1 MIHPR
6 LSISA
11 LSSYRWSFDED
22 LALWRELGTCW
33 AGTMFNKLEPD
44 VPGSLARM
52 SEAGIG
58 ISTVIG
64 PGFNLRAPDSW
75 NATRDG
81 LANLLDAVATEKG
94 RSVYITTGRTTGAPW
109 GEVLE
114 VFAEAVAP
122 CVAHGR
128 AVGVRLAFEPSQRTD
143 VSFVNTIRDGIDVA
157 ERTGLGIVVDF
168 GNCWMER
175 DFREVMARAA
185 PHIALVQVGDVPIG
199 TPTGPGAAAAG
210 GRVPFGEGDLALE
223 RMFRDIID
231 TGYDGP
237 YELEMPGP
245 QGEAEGYAP
254 FIRRGADTASALL
267 EKLGL

>member
-6 LSISA
+6 LSIRS
-11 LSSYRWSFDED
+11 LISFQWSFEQD
-22 LALWRELGTCW
+22 LALWRELGARW

-44 VPGSLARM
+44 VNGSLARM
-52 SEAGIG
+52 REAGIG

-64 PGFNLRAPDSW
+64 PGFNLREPASW
-75 NATRDG
+75 NKTRDS
-81 LANLLDAVATEKG
+81 LSALLDSVAAQQG

-109 GEVLE
+109 GEVLGI
-114 VFAEAVAP
+114 FAEAVAP
-122 CVAHGR
+122 CVAHGL

-143 VSFVNTIRDGIDVA
+143 VSFVNTIRDSIDVA
-157 ERTGLGIVVDF
+157 ERTSLGIVVDF

-199 TPTGPGAAAAG
+199 TPTGPGSAPPG
-210 GRVPFGEGDLALE
+210 GRVPFGEGDLPLE
-223 RMFRDIID
+223 RMFRDIVD

-237 YELEMPGP
+237 FELEMPGP

-254 FIRRGADTASALL
+254 FIRRGAERASALL
-267 EKLGL
+267 NALGL

>member
-1 MIHPR
+1 
-6 LSISA
+6 
-11 LSSYRWSFDED
+11 
-22 LALWRELGTCW
+22 
-33 AGTMFNKLEPD
+33 MFNKLEPD

-64 PGFNLRAPDSW
+64 PGFNLRAPESW
-75 NATRDG
+75 NATRG
-81 LANLLDAVATEKG
+81 ALASLLDAVAAQQG

-114 VFAEAVAP
+114 TFAEAVAP

-128 AVGVRLAFEPSQRTD
+128 GVGVRLAFEPSQRTD

-185 PHIALVQVGDVPIG
+185 PYIALVQVGDVPIG
-199 TPTGPGAAAAG
+199 SPTGPGSAAPG
-210 GRVPFGEGDLALE
+210 GRVPFGEGDLPLE

-231 TGYDGP
+231 CGYDGP

-245 QGEAEGYAP
+245 QGEAEGYGP
-254 FIRRGADTASALL
+254 FIRRGAEKASALL
-267 EKLGL
+267 TGLGL

>member
-6 LSISA
+6 LSISS
-11 LSSYRWSFDED
+11 LSSYRWSFEED
-22 LALWRELGTCW
+22 LALWRELGTRW

-44 VPGSLARM
+44 VAGSLARM

-64 PGFNLRAPDSW
+64 PGFNLRAPESW

-81 LANLLDAVATEKG
+81 LASLIDAVAAEQG

-109 GEVLE
+109 DEVLE

-122 CVAHGR
+122 CVAHGQ
-128 AVGVRLAFEPSQRTD
+128 AVGVPLAFEPSQRTD
-143 VSFVNTIRDGIDVA
+143 VSFVNTVRDAIDVA
-157 ERTGLGIVVDF
+157 TRTDLGIVVDF

-175 DFREVMARAA
+175 DFGAVMIRAA

-199 TPTGPGAAAAG
+199 APTGPGAAAAG
-210 GRVPFGEGDLALE
+210 GRVPFGEGDLPLE
-223 RMFRDIID
+223 RMFRVIMD
-231 TGYDGP
+231 TGYLGP

-254 FIRRGADTASALL
+254 FIRRGAEKASALL
-267 EKLGL
+267 EKLGI